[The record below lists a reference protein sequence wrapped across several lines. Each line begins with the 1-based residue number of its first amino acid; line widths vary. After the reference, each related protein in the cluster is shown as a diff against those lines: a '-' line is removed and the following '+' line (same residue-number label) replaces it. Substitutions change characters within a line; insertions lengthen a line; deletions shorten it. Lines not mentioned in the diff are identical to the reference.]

1 MQIRIS
7 APVLDDPDGLT
18 PIQFPLSQVLV
29 YGSIAPFVPL
39 FAISTA
45 KPLHVDSVGFAA
57 AAILDIDAT
66 SLLFSLW
73 TKLTSIWLLVPFLIL
88 LLTHRFSW
96 RRAAAAL

>member
-1 MQIRIS
+1 
-7 APVLDDPDGLT
+7 
-18 PIQFPLSQVLV
+18 LV

-88 LLTHRFSW
+88 LLTHRLAGGELLPLFDTTDYVSHYPDV
-96 RRAAAAL
+96 R